1 MGTCKFLFA
10 IVSFPSTS
18 TFTVVLFSTF
28 VWKTGSSIET
38 WTGITILEKNGMVEW
53 TWKKK
58 ISIKKKGLRSS
69 CNQTILPP
77 MKLSPHNNCAIF
89 DTAYTNLG
97 LYTSHLILIWSL
109 VTLGD
114 NRGVCGSCGSGAAQ
128 HLLWPW
134 VTENSNAP
142 VIPKQKRCPRVS
154 NDWCI
159 AKLEFQLLRQS

>member
-1 MGTCKFLFA
+1 MGTCKLLFA

-28 VWKTGSSIET
+28 VLKTGSSIET
-38 WTGITILEKNGMVEW
+38 WTGITSLEKNDTVEW

-58 ISIKKKGLRSS
+58 ISIKKRKVYGPLATKPS
-69 CNQTILPP
+69 CLQWNYHHIITVQYLTQL
-77 MKLSPHNNCAIF
+77 
-89 DTAYTNLG
+89 TNLG

-134 VTENSNAP
+134 VTENSNARSSQAG
-142 VIPKQKRCPRVS
+142 KVS
-154 NDWCI
+154 EGFKWLVHC
-159 AKLEFQLLRQS
+159 